1 MDDKY
6 FNERV
11 FEQLR
16 KVLDL
21 PSEIATRESNDDR
34 LMSIVDLS
42 FI

>member
-16 KVLDL
+16 KFLML
-21 PSEIATRESNDDR
+21 PTEIVAREANDDW
-34 LMSIVDLS
+34 LMTLVDLS